1 MKRLGGWRQNDFWVF
16 RFGAWV
22 GVCLLGILFILLISA
37 AIGWT
42 SKSWAY
48 AAPDSFAELAK
59 KASPAVVNISTE
71 WTAAASKAA
80 GEQAQQEQMPFDEF
94 FRRFFGEGEPGFRAM
109 PGRPDPGSGRVHV
122 LGSGFIVSPDGY
134 VVTNN
139 HVVAQAEK
147 IEVKLSNDGTYPARL
162 IGRDEKTDLA
172 LLKIDAKGLL
182 PFVTFGNSDSENVGD
197 WIMAVGN
204 PFGLGGTVTVGV
216 VSARGRDIDGGS
228 LVDFLQ
234 IDAPIN
240 RGNSG
245 GPSFNL
251 KGEVIGVNTAIY
263 SPNGGSIGIGFAIPS
278 NLARKVIAEL
288 RAHGSIQRGWLGV
301 RIQTVT
307 PEIAKGFGLDKPRG
321 ALVSSI
327 VAGGPAAQGGVKA
340 GDIILNWKDKEIAH
354 VKDLLRE
361 VATSPVNKVA
371 KLTVFRDG
379 RMQTLQVTTGTMP
392 SNEKLAS
399 APGAAPKMSPVEVPG
414 TGLSL
419 SNLTP
424 DLRNYYGLDDQVT
437 GVVVVDVKPDSPA
450 AAQGLQEGD
459 VILSVTNRPVHDEH
473 QAATLILESSKKGS
487 ATPILLVSRNDER
500 QFIALP
506 MATS

>member
-147 IEVKLSNDGTYPARL
+147 IEVKLSNDGTYPAKL

-172 LLKIDAKGLL
+172 LLKIDSEELF
-182 PFVTFGNSDSENVGD
+182 PFVTFGDSDAERVGD

-263 SPNGGSIGIGFAIPS
+263 SPNGGNIGIGFAIPS
-278 NLARKVIAEL
+278 NLAKKVIAQL
-288 RAHGSIQRGWLGV
+288 REHGSIQRGWLGV
-301 RIQTVT
+301 QIQPVT

-321 ALVSSI
+321 ALVSSV
-327 VAGGPAAQGGVKA
+327 VAGSPAAQAGVKA
-340 GDIILNWKDKEIAH
+340 GDIILNWRGKEIAH
-354 VKDLLRE
+354 VKELPRQ
-361 VATSPVNKVA
+361 VATSPVNETA
-371 KLTVFRDG
+371 KLTVFRNG
-379 RMQTLQVTTGTMP
+379 KMKTLQVTTGLLP
-392 SNEKLAS
+392 PNEELAGTPKP
-399 APGAAPKMSPVEVPG
+399 APETSPVEVPG

-424 DLRNYYGLDDQVT
+424 DLRNYYDLNEKAT
-437 GVVVVDVKPDSPA
+437 GVVIIDVKPDSPA
-450 AAQGLQEGD
+450 SDQGLQEGD
-459 VILSVTNRPVHDEH
+459 VILSVANRPVHDDRE
-473 QAATLILESSKKGS
+473 AATLIEEASKKVP
-487 ATPILLVSRNDER
+487 ATVILLVSRNDEK
-500 QFIALP
+500 QFVALP
-506 MATS
+506 VATS